1 MKKIVIVGGGT
12 AGWLSALFI
21 KKILGPDKDITVI
34 ASDDIGIIGAGEGST
49 GLLTDVVNNRLWD
62 FGCNERDFI
71 NETNSTLK
79 FGIKHVGWHKSD
91 SAYFGP
97 IDFSKTVFQ
106 PIDTLQN
113 YCFSQG
119 ASGHLTT
126 GNGYLF
132 DNGLS
137 SFFKEDSEYYQKG
150 IRCTNSHAYHF
161 DAVLVGQYFKK
172 ICTKAG
178 VKFIEGTVT
187 DVSVNDNGIESV
199 VVNNE
204 TISADFFVDASG
216 FKRILSNKLNVGWKS
231 YAKNLPVDRAMPF
244 VIQHDADARYENYTT
259 AQAMPA
265 GWMWAIPT
273 QERIG
278 YGYVYSSK
286 HCTAE
291 QAQQHVEHKLQRSI
305 EPIKHIEFESGCLES
320 FWNKNCLSVGLAA
333 AFAEP
338 LEATSIH
345 TTIVQLFEFCT
356 SYQNNPQ
363 GYNEHISKVYD
374 DMRDFLVVHYLNK
387 RTDTDFWKQVNDGS
401 NLTPGVERVLELCK
415 TKVPKINDWESYYGS
430 ISSPLYNI
438 ILYNLGYIDKNIARE
453 ELQEVNLFDT
463 AMKEWLDDSTDMY
476 NICAQLKYHTD
487 YIKGIKNYDRV

>member
-1 MKKIVIVGGGT
+1 MDKIVIVGGGT
-12 AGWLSALFI
+12 AGWLSALFF
-21 KKILGPDKDITVI
+21 KKILHNKDVTVI

-49 GLLTDVVNNRLWD
+49 GLLTDVINNRLWD
-62 FGCNERDFI
+62 FGCNEADFI

-79 FGIKHVGWHKSD
+79 FGIKHVGWHQSD

-106 PIDTLQN
+106 PIDTMQN

-126 GNGYLF
+126 GNGYLYEK
-132 DNGLS
+132 NLS
-137 SFFKEDSEYYQKG
+137 SSFKTDSEHYSKG
-150 IRCTNSHAYHF
+150 ITSTNSHAYHF

-178 VKFIEGTVT
+178 VKYIEGTVS
-187 DVSVNDNGIESV
+187 DVNVDESGIQSV
-199 VVNNE
+199 VVDNE
-204 TISADFFVDASG
+204 TITADFFVDASG
-216 FKRILSNKLNVGWKS
+216 FNRILSNKLNVGWNS

-244 VIQHDADARYENYTT
+244 VIAHGEDARYQNYTT

-278 YGYVYSSK
+278 FGYVYSSK
-286 HCTAE
+286 YCTEDEAKK
-291 QAQQHVEHKLQRSI
+291 QVEHTLQRTI

-320 FWNKNCLSVGLAA
+320 FWNKNCLSIGLAA
-333 AFAEP
+333 AFSEP

-345 TTIVQLFEFCT
+345 TTIIQLYEFCT
-356 SYQNNPQ
+356 RFQNNQ
-363 GYNEHISKVYD
+363 IAYNDHISKVYD

-387 RTDTDFWKQVNDGS
+387 RNDTDFWNKINDGS
-401 NLTPGVERVLELCK
+401 NITPGVERILEMCK
-415 TKVPKINDWESYYGS
+415 TKVPKINDWDNYFGS
-430 ISSPLYNI
+430 VSSPLYNI

-453 ELQEVNLFDT
+453 ELQDVNLFDE
-463 AMKEWLDDSTDMY
+463 AKEEWIHDSTDMY
-476 NICAQLKYHTD
+476 NICAQLENHTD
-487 YIKGIKNYDRV
+487 YIKGLKQ